1 MDVKAANAQDPG
13 MPTSPASSS
22 PRTQHSATH
31 EHNVPPVE
39 SSARSPESVPGAS
52 TAPAGSPAASIV
64 SMPSSASGPA
74 SPRTGA
80 PNLPDPRGAD
90 LVGERSALPPK
101 SHKGSGGDAPGQA
114 AKPEGGDTLFID
126 AVLEQTYRHLFGPT
140 SQPAAPPRQQVV
152 SISGL
157 TEKLSYLKPADLK
170 LVKEA
175 FHFSDEAHLGQYRQ
189 SGEPYITHPVAVAEI
204 CAGWKLDV
212 QSIMAALLHDVIEDQ
227 GVTKSELAEKF
238 GPKVAELVD
247 GLTKL
252 DKLEFQSREQAQA
265 ESFRKMLLAMARDVR
280 VILVKLADRTHNM
293 RTLDHV
299 PPEKRRRIAGETM
312 EIYAPIAHRLGL
324 NTTYRELQE
333 LSFRIGSPFR
343 YATLEKAVKAARG
356 NRREVVSRI
365 LETAQRALTD
375 AGIPAE
381 MTGREKTL
389 YSIYRKMHDK
399 QLSFSQVLDV
409 YGFRVVVDTQMQCYM
424 TMGAL
429 HSLYKPMPGKFKDY
443 IAIPKINGYQSLHTT
458 LVGPFGT
465 PVEFQIRTRE
475 MNQIAEAGVAA
486 HWMYKQHQ
494 DEPDRAQQQAHQW
507 LQSLLDIQSQTG
519 DSQEFLEHVKIDL
532 FPDAVY
538 VFTPKGEI
546 RALPRGA
553 TALDFAY
560 AVHSDLGNQCVA
572 VKINNEL
579 LPLRTELKN
588 GDIVEV
594 VTAPYSKPNPAWL
607 TFVRTGKARAAI
619 RHFLKTAKL
628 DEAIQLGERLLEQA
642 LRQLGIDMKAVSAQ
656 VWERIVQWTGNKAR
670 EDVFADLALGRRV
683 AAVVARRIEIL
694 LQEGGHEGDE
704 ALMAAM
710 HTFAG
715 EEAPAVTVSGDEG
728 MAMVFSSCCR
738 PIPGDPIVG
747 YIGKGE
753 GLQIHVQECRVAK
766 RLHGKD
772 PEHWIDVMWAEHTTR
787 AFDVSIKVLVRN
799 TKGILARVAADLTSA
814 DANVAHVSMEQEG
827 DQEATY
833 MTFLI
838 QVHDRVHLADV
849 MRALRRNPDVIRI
862 ARDRGG
868 D

>member
-1 MDVKAANAQDPG
+1 
-13 MPTSPASSS
+13 MPTS
-22 PRTQHSATH
+22 
-31 EHNVPPVE
+31 
-39 SSARSPESVPGAS
+39 
-52 TAPAGSPAASIV
+52 
-64 SMPSSASGPA
+64 ASGSA

-80 PNLPDPRGAD
+80 PNLPDPHGAD
-90 LVGERSALPPK
+90 LVGERAALPPRSPK
-101 SHKGSGGDAPGQA
+101 AVPQGADASAPA
-114 AKPEGGDTLFID
+114 AARAEPPAGETLFID

-152 SISGL
+152 SIAGL
-157 TEKLSYLKPADLK
+157 TEKLSYLKPADIK

-365 LETAQRALTD
+365 LEAAQRALGD
-375 AGIPAE
+375 AGVSAE
-381 MTGREKTL
+381 LTGREKTL

-409 YGFRVVVDTQMQCYM
+409 YGFRVVVETQMHCYM
-424 TMGAL
+424 AVGAL
-429 HSLYKPMPGKFKDY
+429 HGLYKPMPGKFKDY
-443 IAIPKINGYQSLHTT
+443 IAIPKINGYQSVHTT

-486 HWMYKQHQ
+486 HWMYKQHH

-507 LQSLLDIQSQTG
+507 LQSLLDIQSQSG

-572 VKINNEL
+572 VKINNAL

-642 LRQLGIDMKAVSAQ
+642 LRQLGIDMKAVPVQ

-670 EDVFADLALGRRV
+670 EDIFADLALGRRV
-683 AAVVARRIEIL
+683 AAVVARRIEIG

-704 ALMAAM
+704 ALIAAV
-710 HTFAG
+710 HAFAG

-728 MAMVFSSCCR
+728 MAMVFSPCCR

-753 GLQIHVQECRVAK
+753 GLQIHVEECRVAK

-827 DQEATY
+827 GGQEATY

-868 D
+868 E

>member
-1 MDVKAANAQDPG
+1 
-13 MPTSPASSS
+13 MPTS
-22 PRTQHSATH
+22 
-31 EHNVPPVE
+31 
-39 SSARSPESVPGAS
+39 
-52 TAPAGSPAASIV
+52 
-64 SMPSSASGPA
+64 ASGSA

-80 PNLPDPRGAD
+80 PNLPDPHGAD
-90 LVGERSALPPK
+90 LVGERAALPPRSAK
-101 SHKGSGGDAPGQA
+101 AVPSA
-114 AKPEGGDTLFID
+114 AAEPHAGETLFID

-152 SISGL
+152 SIAGL
-157 TEKLSYLKPADLK
+157 TEKLSYLKPADMK

-238 GPKVAELVD
+238 GAKVAELVD

-365 LETAQRALTD
+365 LEAAQRALAD

-381 MTGREKTL
+381 LTGREKTL

-409 YGFRVVVDTQMQCYM
+409 YGFRVVVETQMQCYM
-424 TMGAL
+424 AVGAL

-486 HWMYKQHQ
+486 HWMYKQHH

-507 LQSLLDIQSQTG
+507 LQSLLDIQSQSG

-572 VKINNEL
+572 VKINNAL

-642 LRQLGIDMKAVSAQ
+642 LRQLGIDMKAVPAP

-670 EDVFADLALGRRV
+670 EDIFADLALGRRV
-683 AAVVARRIEIL
+683 AAVVARRIEIV
-694 LQEGGHEGDE
+694 LQEGAYEGDE
-704 ALMAAM
+704 ALIAAV
-710 HTFAG
+710 HAFSG

-728 MAMVFSSCCR
+728 MAMVFSPCCR
-738 PIPGDPIVG
+738 PIPATRSSAISARARG
-747 YIGKGE
+747 
-753 GLQIHVQECRVAK
+753 CRSTWRNAAWPSVCTA
-766 RLHGKD
+766 RIRSTGSTSCGRTTPPALSTCRSRCWCTTPRASSHGW
-772 PEHWIDVMWAEHTTR
+772 PRTSLRPMPTSHMCRWSRR
-787 AFDVSIKVLVRN
+787 AAI
-799 TKGILARVAADLTSA
+799 
-814 DANVAHVSMEQEG
+814 
-827 DQEATY
+827 
-833 MTFLI
+833 
-838 QVHDRVHLADV
+838 
-849 MRALRRNPDVIRI
+849 RRR
-862 ARDRGG
+862 RT
-868 D
+868 

>member
-1 MDVKAANAQDPG
+1 M
-13 MPTSPASSS
+13 
-22 PRTQHSATH
+22 
-31 EHNVPPVE
+31 
-39 SSARSPESVPGAS
+39 
-52 TAPAGSPAASIV
+52 
-64 SMPSSASGPA
+64 
-74 SPRTGA
+74 
-80 PNLPDPRGAD
+80 
-90 LVGERSALPPK
+90 
-101 SHKGSGGDAPGQA
+101 
-114 AKPEGGDTLFID
+114 
-126 AVLEQTYRHLFGPT
+126 
-140 SQPAAPPRQQVV
+140 
-152 SISGL
+152 
-157 TEKLSYLKPADLK
+157 
-170 LVKEA
+170 
-175 FHFSDEAHLGQYRQ
+175 
-189 SGEPYITHPVAVAEI
+189 
-204 CAGWKLDV
+204 
-212 QSIMAALLHDVIEDQ
+212 
-227 GVTKSELAEKF
+227 
-238 GPKVAELVD
+238 
-247 GLTKL
+247 
-252 DKLEFQSREQAQA
+252 
-265 ESFRKMLLAMARDVR
+265 
-280 VILVKLADRTHNM
+280 
-293 RTLDHV
+293 
-299 PPEKRRRIAGETM
+299 
-312 EIYAPIAHRLGL
+312 
-324 NTTYRELQE
+324 
-333 LSFRIGSPFR
+333 
-343 YATLEKAVKAARG
+343 
-356 NRREVVSRI
+356 
-365 LETAQRALTD
+365 
-375 AGIPAE
+375 
-381 MTGREKTL
+381 
-389 YSIYRKMHDK
+389 
-399 QLSFSQVLDV
+399 LDV

-486 HWMYKQHQ
+486 HWMYKQHH

-642 LRQLGIDMKAVSAQ
+642 LRQIGIDMKAVSAQ
-656 VWERIVQWTGNKAR
+656 VWERVVQWTGNKAR

-683 AAVVARRIEIL
+683 AAVVARRLEIL
-694 LQEGGHEGDE
+694 LQEGGHDGDE
-704 ALMAAM
+704 ALMAAV

-715 EEAPAVTVSGDEG
+715 DEAPAVTVSGDEG

>member
-1 MDVKAANAQDPG
+1 
-13 MPTSPASSS
+13 MPTS
-22 PRTQHSATH
+22 
-31 EHNVPPVE
+31 
-39 SSARSPESVPGAS
+39 
-52 TAPAGSPAASIV
+52 
-64 SMPSSASGPA
+64 ASGSA

-80 PNLPDPRGAD
+80 PNLPDPHGAD
-90 LVGERSALPPK
+90 LVGERAALPPRSPK
-101 SHKGSGGDAPGQA
+101 AVPQGADASALA
-114 AKPEGGDTLFID
+114 AARAEPPAGETLFID

-152 SISGL
+152 SIAGL
-157 TEKLSYLKPADLK
+157 TEKLSYLKPADIK

-365 LETAQRALTD
+365 LEAAQRALGD
-375 AGIPAE
+375 AGVSAE
-381 MTGREKTL
+381 LTGREKTL

-409 YGFRVVVDTQMQCYM
+409 YGFRVVVETQMHCYM
-424 TMGAL
+424 AVGAL
-429 HSLYKPMPGKFKDY
+429 HGLYKPMPGKFKDY
-443 IAIPKINGYQSLHTT
+443 IAIPKINGYQSVHTT

-486 HWMYKQHQ
+486 HWMYKQHH

-507 LQSLLDIQSQTG
+507 LQSLLDIQSQSG

-572 VKINNEL
+572 VKINNAL

-642 LRQLGIDMKAVSAQ
+642 LRQLGIDMKAVPVQ

-670 EDVFADLALGRRV
+670 EDIFADLALGRRV
-683 AAVVARRIEIL
+683 AAVVARRIEIG

-704 ALMAAM
+704 ALIAAV
-710 HTFAG
+710 HAFAG

-728 MAMVFSSCCR
+728 MAMVFSPCCR

-753 GLQIHVQECRVAK
+753 GLQIHVEECRVAK

-827 DQEATY
+827 GGQEATY

-868 D
+868 E